1 MLDPA
6 TVADLAAA
14 VRAAAEQQR
23 NFDEGHFPSGG
34 EFIAPKACAGPI
46 WDSYVTPAGIILFLD
61 KEQHSH
67 CPPTAQGNHNVGLS
81 DDVFVVETK
90 WGHPGP
96 GRRIHLG
103 KVNHPQ
109 GANLLADI
117 SARRAFGHFLLEAV
131 AGKKIANAVAAA
143 SMVAVYTY

>member
-46 WDSYVTPAGIILFLD
+46 WDSYVTPAGIILFWTRDNIPIVPSQHRGAIMWTCRTMLLSLKLD
-61 KEQHSH
+61 GAIL
-67 CPPTAQGNHNVGLS
+67 AQNAEDTWEKS
-81 DDVFVVETK
+81 II
-90 WGHPGP
+90 P
-96 GRRIHLG
+96 
-103 KVNHPQ
+103 KVQ
-109 GANLLADI
+109 
-117 SARRAFGHFLLEAV
+117 
-131 AGKKIANAVAAA
+131 
-143 SMVAVYTY
+143 TC